1 MAKRADIIEQAPD
14 FMKLNLLD
22 VIMLMDPSKTN
33 KYTPLMVKLFTKNY
47 SQRNLKKNHMN
58 DFRRELRDIYNLEL
72 NNISDEQTPMIYQFL
87 GIFNSDFVQSIMGFL
102 DAAEK
107 KQIPGLD
114 VTKIN
119 DISEISELMSL
130 IQLENISKKLQKQ
143 VFKDYEDDE
152 WLIIRPFTA
161 EASQKYGYG
170 TKWCTSSE
178 NYQGHFFNYAED
190 GKLVYCI
197 NKINGKKVA
206 VYYKKREDNITEL
219 SFWNMTDDRVDS
231 MLCELPDPIMD
242 VIKTI
247 LFVKDTF
254 TNRDLNEQAFLT
266 SFLLYK
272 NHQKMSAEE
281 EERVSVEPQ
290 RFNNGHGIERFPME
304 AALNEPD
311 ENTDD
316 DVG

>member
-130 IQLENISKKLQKQ
+130 IQLENISKKLCLEQ
-143 VFKDYEDDE
+143 
-152 WLIIRPFTA
+152 
-161 EASQKYGYG
+161 
-170 TKWCTSSE
+170 SSFGQLTL
-178 NYQGHFFNYAED
+178 NLF
-190 GKLVYCI
+190 
-197 NKINGKKVA
+197 
-206 VYYKKREDNITEL
+206 YY
-219 SFWNMTDDRVDS
+219 
-231 MLCELPDPIMD
+231 
-242 VIKTI
+242 
-247 LFVKDTF
+247 
-254 TNRDLNEQAFLT
+254 
-266 SFLLYK
+266 
-272 NHQKMSAEE
+272 
-281 EERVSVEPQ
+281 
-290 RFNNGHGIERFPME
+290 
-304 AALNEPD
+304 
-311 ENTDD
+311 
-316 DVG
+316 